1 MNGSFQCLKLA
12 GRPGRDAK
20 WKEGGTGLKAEMGK
34 EGSSRAAA
42 AAAEK
47 QHQRGRL
54 GRATAAAT
62 RANQPKTD

>member
-42 AAAEK
+42 AAEK
-47 QHQRGRL
+47 QQQRGRL
-54 GRATAAAT
+54 GRAIAAA

>member
-1 MNGSFQCLKLA
+1 MKLA

-42 AAAEK
+42 AAAAEK

-54 GRATAAAT
+54 GRATAAA

>member
-42 AAAEK
+42 AAEK

-54 GRATAAAT
+54 ERATAAAT

>member
-42 AAAEK
+42 AAEK

-54 GRATAAAT
+54 ERATAAA
-62 RANQPKTD
+62 RVNQPKTD

>member
-1 MNGSFQCLKLA
+1 LA

-42 AAAEK
+42 AAAAAAEK

-54 GRATAAAT
+54 GHATAAAT
-62 RANQPKTD
+62 RANQQKTD

>member
-42 AAAEK
+42 AAEK

-54 GRATAAAT
+54 VRATAAA